1 MKLRRLAPLSEVE
14 NMLATGLRKKPN
26 GRESTCN
33 DCHVIQFQ
41 IYTAK
46 ELDYF
51 QTILEKIHIILEKK
65 EVTINKYSYVITP
78 KGTSF
83 TRATLL

>member
-1 MKLRRLAPLSEVE
+1 
-14 NMLATGLRKKPN
+14 MLATGLRKKPD

-33 DCHVIQFQ
+33 DCHVIKFQ

-46 ELDYF
+46 QLDYF
-51 QTILEKIHIILEKK
+51 LTIQEKIHIVLGKK
-65 EVTINKYSYVITP
+65 KITSNKYSYVITP

-83 TRATLL
+83 TRATL